1 MSNPDSRQLV
11 LDLLRKQGNI
21 SGKQLG
27 EAAGISRS
35 AVWKHIGRLK
45 EQGYNIVSTPGE
57 GYKLLSSPD
66 RLLPSELL
74 PELNTR
80 VLGREVFYYQ
90 ELSSTQE
97 KAVELA
103 KQGYPEGTLI
113 IAEKQVSGK
122 GRLGR
127 NWESHPGSVCVSLI
141 FRPNMRPEDILHFP
155 LATGIAAARTIRNL
169 TGYYPG
175 LKWPNDILLSGR
187 KLGGILTELAA
198 EPDKLHYLVIG
209 IGINI
214 NTPKPCFSEQ
224 IQSTATSLV
233 TEYGQEF
240 SRLGFLQ
247 VLLREMEAIHS
258 QYQEYGFTSIREDWK
273 ALNVTLGR
281 KVTIQDRD
289 KVIQGTAQDIN
300 LQGGL
305 VVNTNSGEYLTVT
318 SGDVADQF

>member
-1 MSNPDSRQLV
+1 MSNPNSRQLI
-11 LDLLRKQGNI
+11 LGLLRQHGKI

-27 EAAGISRS
+27 DAAGISRS

-45 EQGYNIVSTPGE
+45 EQGYNIVSTPGG

-66 RLLPSELL
+66 LLLPSELL
-74 PELNTR
+74 SELNTR
-80 VLGREVFYYQ
+80 VLGQEVFYYQ
-90 ELSSTQE
+90 EISSTQE

-113 IAEKQVSGK
+113 IAEKQISGK

-127 NWESHPGSVCVSLI
+127 NWESRPGSISFSLI

-155 LATGIAAARTIRNL
+155 LATGIATARAIQNL
-169 TGYYPG
+169 TGSYPR
-175 LKWPNDILLSGR
+175 LKWPNDILLSAR

-214 NTPKPCFSEQ
+214 NTPKSCFSEQ
-224 IQSTATSLV
+224 LQSTATSLF
-233 TEYGQEF
+233 TEHGQEF

-247 VLLREMEAIHS
+247 VLLRELEAIHS
-258 QYQEYGFTSIREDWK
+258 QYQAYGFTRIREDWK
-273 ALNVTLGR
+273 ALNITLGR
-281 KVTIQDRD
+281 KVKILDSD
-289 KVIQGTAQDIN
+289 KAIQGTAQDIN
-300 LQGGL
+300 PQGGL
-305 VVNTNSGEYLTVT
+305 VISTASGENLTVT
-318 SGDVADQF
+318 SGDVVDQF